1 MPTSTRVSLARPLGT
16 TNNNKDD
23 DDDDGNETTTVS
35 TTRTD
40 VTPACFLRS
49 LEAPCAYTAMRAT
62 AERNGGLGTAT
73 PKKSIVVL
81 LRADRMETH
90 AKRLFASLSEEKRVA
105 FGDDWRAFKDA
116 LEEVTKRLST
126 ALEEEEEEEEKRS
139 GNYMVTIAIEDD
151 RDGTRMNVHALLTP
165 LQREANEDRE
175 RRTSGGREEKGE
187 DASPPPPPPLRYALL
202 RGAPRERPHSKHT
215 DWVKKREGLEIERN
229 EWNAREYVGDP
240 EEKKQKRK
248 KTFVE
253 CVLSKRAGSSPRE
266 EEEDFLLCEGLTTN
280 VFVLKRDA
288 RSSGEGLIL
297 QTAPDSDVLLGVAR
311 RAILDAFPSKSC
323 DDDEKDDDKIR
334 LSLTHPRWS
343 ERSAWIALFT
353 VNCVVGAK
361 IYHGIV
367 NSYTGEEL
375 NFPLLPKKGEG
386 GELAS
391 LFRDAFSSSSPRG
404 GGGGGGRGGAATAKN
419 FPFDLF
425 I

>member
-1 MPTSTRVSLARPLGT
+1 MPTSTRASFAFCPLGT
-16 TNNNKDD
+16 NNNN
-23 DDDDGNETTTVS
+23 NETTFSVS
-35 TTRTD
+35 TTD
-40 VTPACFLRS
+40 VTPACFLRG
-49 LEAPCAYTAMRAT
+49 LEKPCAYTAMRAT
-62 AERNGGLGTAT
+62 PERRNGGGTAAA
-73 PKKSIVVL
+73 PKLII
-81 LRADRMETH
+81 RADRIETH

-116 LEEVTKRLST
+116 LEEVTRRLST
-126 ALEEEEEEEEKRS
+126 ALEEEEEEEKRS

-151 RDGTRMNVHALLTP
+151 RDGTRMKVHALLTP

-187 DASPPPPPPLRYALL
+187 DASRPPPPPPPLRYALL
-202 RGAPRERPHSKHT
+202 RGAPRERPHAKHT

-229 EWNAREYVGDP
+229 EWNAREDVGDP

-253 CVLSKRAGSSPRE
+253 CVLSKRAGSSALE

-311 RAILDAFPSKSC
+311 RAILDAFPTKSS

-391 LFRDAFSSSSPRG
+391 LFRDAFSSSSLRG
-404 GGGGGGRGGAATAKN
+404 GGAAAAKN

>member
-16 TNNNKDD
+16 TNNKD

-35 TTRTD
+35 TTTRTD

-49 LEAPCAYTAMRAT
+49 LEAPCVYTAMRAT
-62 AERNGGLGTAT
+62 AERSGGLGTAT
-73 PKKSIVVL
+73 FKSIVVLL

-126 ALEEEEEEEEKRS
+126 ALEEEEEEEKRS

-175 RRTSGGREEKGE
+175 RRTSGGGEEKGE
-187 DASPPPPPPLRYALL
+187 DASPPSPPPPLRYALL
-202 RGAPRERPHSKHT
+202 RGAPRERPHAKHT

-229 EWNAREYVGDP
+229 EWNAREDVGDP

-253 CVLSKRAGSSPRE
+253 CVLSKRARSSALE

-297 QTAPDSDVLLGVAR
+297 QTAPDADVLLGVAR
-311 RAILDAFPSKSC
+311 RAILDAFPTKSS
-323 DDDEKDDDKIR
+323 DDDDKDDDKIR

-404 GGGGGGRGGAATAKN
+404 GGGGGGGAAATAKN

>member
-1 MPTSTRVSLARPLGT
+1 
-16 TNNNKDD
+16 
-23 DDDDGNETTTVS
+23 
-35 TTRTD
+35 
-40 VTPACFLRS
+40 
-49 LEAPCAYTAMRAT
+49 
-62 AERNGGLGTAT
+62 
-73 PKKSIVVL
+73 
-81 LRADRMETH
+81 
-90 AKRLFASLSEEKRVA
+90 LSEEKRVA

-116 LEEVTKRLST
+116 LEEVTRRLST
-126 ALEEEEEEEEKRS
+126 ALEEEEEEKRS

-151 RDGTRMNVHALLTP
+151 RDGTRMKVHALLTP

-187 DASPPPPPPLRYALL
+187 DASPPPPPPPLRYALL
-202 RGAPRERPHSKHT
+202 RGAPRERPHAKHT

-229 EWNAREYVGDP
+229 EWNAREDVGDP

-253 CVLSKRAGSSPRE
+253 CVLSKRAGSSALE

-297 QTAPDSDVLLGVAR
+297 QTAPDADVLLGVAR
-311 RAILDAFPSKSC
+311 RAILDAFPTKSS

-404 GGGGGGRGGAATAKN
+404 GGGAAAAKN

>member
-1 MPTSTRVSLARPLGT
+1 
-16 TNNNKDD
+16 
-23 DDDDGNETTTVS
+23 
-35 TTRTD
+35 
-40 VTPACFLRS
+40 
-49 LEAPCAYTAMRAT
+49 
-62 AERNGGLGTAT
+62 
-73 PKKSIVVL
+73 
-81 LRADRMETH
+81 
-90 AKRLFASLSEEKRVA
+90 LSEEKRVA

-116 LEEVTKRLST
+116 LEEVTRRLST
-126 ALEEEEEEEEKRS
+126 ALEEEEEKRS

-151 RDGTRMNVHALLTP
+151 RDGTRMKVHALLTP

-187 DASPPPPPPLRYALL
+187 DASPPPPPPPVAPLRYALL
-202 RGAPRERPHSKHT
+202 RGAPRERPHAKHT

-229 EWNAREYVGDP
+229 EWNAREDVGDP

-253 CVLSKRAGSSPRE
+253 CVLSKRAGSSALE

-297 QTAPDSDVLLGVAR
+297 QTAPDADVLLGVAR
-311 RAILDAFPSKSC
+311 RAILDAFPAKSS

-375 NFPLLPKKGEG
+375 KFPLLPKKGEG

-404 GGGGGGRGGAATAKN
+404 GGAAAAKN

>member
-1 MPTSTRVSLARPLGT
+1 MPTSTRASFAFCPLGT
-16 TNNNKDD
+16 NNNNNNNNNSDD
-23 DDDDGNETTTVS
+23 ETTSVS
-35 TTRTD
+35 TTD
-40 VTPACFLRS
+40 VTPACFLRG
-49 LEAPCAYTAMRAT
+49 LEKPCAYTAMRAT
-62 AERNGGLGTAT
+62 PERNGGGTGA
-73 PKKSIVVL
+73 PIII
-81 LRADRMETH
+81 RADRIETH

-105 FGDDWRAFKDA
+105 FGDDWRALKDA
-116 LEEVTKRLST
+116 LEEVTRRLST
-126 ALEEEEEEEEKRS
+126 ALEEEEEKRS

-151 RDGTRMNVHALLTP
+151 RDGTRMKVHALLTP

-187 DASPPPPPPLRYALL
+187 DASPPPPPLRYALL
-202 RGAPRERPHSKHT
+202 RGAPRERPHAKHT

-229 EWNAREYVGDP
+229 EWNAREDVGDP

-253 CVLSKRAGSSPRE
+253 CVLSKRAGSSALE

-297 QTAPDSDVLLGVAR
+297 QTAPDADVLLGVAR
-311 RAILDAFPSKSC
+311 RAILDAFPTKSS
-323 DDDEKDDDKIR
+323 DDDDKDDDKIR

-361 IYHGIV
+361 IYRGIV

-404 GGGGGGRGGAATAKN
+404 GGAATAKN